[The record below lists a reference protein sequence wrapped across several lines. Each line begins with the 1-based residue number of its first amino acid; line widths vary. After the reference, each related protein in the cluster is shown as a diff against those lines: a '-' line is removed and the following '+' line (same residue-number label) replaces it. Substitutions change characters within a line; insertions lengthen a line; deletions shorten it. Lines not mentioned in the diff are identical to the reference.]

1 MNPDDVAREQILKFL
16 YERHKTS
23 RSISSIPIGIRD
35 LQREMKE
42 RHGMKQQEVAH
53 NLDYLIQV
61 GWAAPVVKERD
72 FTTPRGMKLS
82 REQEKFK
89 ISDVGINHLESAT
102 LFSKPRAAGQINITT
117 IQGVTIVGD
126 GNVVKTELADLSL
139 ALEDLDASI
148 LDNEELTPDQ
158 KLDASAD
165 IATIRNQL
173 AKSTPDKS
181 IVQKAWDSIKMVGAI
196 ASLAKSFAAVVPII
210 EGFLKR

>member
-72 FTTPRGMKLS
+72 FTTPRGMTLS

-89 ISDVGINHLESAT
+89 ISDVGINRLQSAT

-117 IQGVTIVGD
+117 SQGVTIVGD
-126 GNVVKTELADLSL
+126 GNVVKAELADLSL
-139 ALEDLDASI
+139 ALDDLETSI
-148 LDNEELTPDQ
+148 LEHEELTPDQ
-158 KLDASAD
+158 KLDVSAD

-181 IVQKAWDSIKMVGAI
+181 IIQKAWEGIRIVGTI
-196 ASLAKSFAAVVPII
+196 ASLARAFAAVAPLI
-210 EGFLKR
+210 ESALK